1 MASLTPPTN
10 ILTTYKSVIILSC
23 KSMWYS
29 FQAEVFNFGRSV
41 QVPIHTGLA
50 CPTSQL
56 CPYKLKSNTLWPDG
70 QYLEQKLPTRIK
82 RGRKYISQAADIC
95 TPVQMQGGLKGILSK
110 VCRNAQSS
118 QNSLYQSATSNSSFG
133 LRDPLKHMIVDSN
146 DSNDLLHNATVI
158 GPPKI
163 THLWF
168 LIITFNKLNKPITW
182 PENTCLE
189 LRTSNRCFSTVSS
202 TRNTILAKITHIE
215 SG

>member
-1 MASLTPPTN
+1 MASLIPPTN

-70 QYLEQKLPTRIK
+70 QYLEQKLHPRIK

-133 LRDPLKHMIVDSN
+133 LRDPL
-146 DSNDLLHNATVI
+146 
-158 GPPKI
+158 GKI
-163 THLWF
+163 ASIRAQHHLWIKYF
-168 LIITFNKLNKPITW
+168 LLVKG
-182 PENTCLE
+182 
-189 LRTSNRCFSTVSS
+189 SS
-202 TRNTILAKITHIE
+202 QTHDCRFKWFQWFVA
-215 SG
+215 